1 MAWECA
7 RQVSQGGAVSPRWGG
22 GNDLYYYAADGR
34 LMAVT
39 VKGEKAA
46 EVSTPVPL
54 FEAHLLNG
62 PTVST
67 GFRAQYEPTRDG
79 RRFLMNV
86 GLEETTP
93 SPITIALN
101 WAEAL
106 KK

>member
-1 MAWECA
+1 MT
-7 RQVSQGGAVSPRWGG
+7 
-22 GNDLYYYAADGR
+22 
-34 LMAVT
+34 VT
-39 VKGEKAA
+39 VKGQKAA

-86 GLEETTP
+86 ALEETKA
-93 SPITIALN
+93 SPITVALN
-101 WAEAL
+101 WAEAF